1 MWHNGR
7 GGMQMVAPVR
17 QIAEW
22 LGAKPRNEFDLARI
36 VRKGLP
42 LTIQSVFLSHGMTKE
57 EFYMI
62 VIPHRTFRHR
72 TERLNKGLPEVLT
85 PDESDKALR
94 AARVLSL
101 AEQVFANRDKAFSWM
116 RKAKKRFNGE
126 TPMEMLQTEAGAR
139 LVEQMLIQVDEGMF
153 A

>member
-1 MWHNGR
+1 MAAL
-7 GGMQMVAPVR
+7 MR

-22 LGAKPRNEFDLARI
+22 LGEEPKNEFDLAQI

-42 LTIQSVFLSHGMTKE
+42 LTVQAVFLSHGMTKD
-57 EFYMI
+57 EFHLI

-72 TERLNKGLPEVLT
+72 TERRNKGIEEVLT
-85 PDESDKALR
+85 PDESDKAVR
-94 AARVLSL
+94 AARVLAL
-101 AEQVFANRDKAFSWM
+101 AESVFANRDKAFSWM

-139 LVEQMLIQVDEGMF
+139 LVEQMLIQLDEGMF

>member
-1 MWHNGR
+1 MAA
-7 GGMQMVAPVR
+7 QVQ

-22 LGAKPRNEFDLARI
+22 LGEKFGSEFDLAQI

-42 LTIQSVFLSHGMTKE
+42 LTVQSVLLSHGMTKD
-57 EFYMI
+57 EFHLI

-72 TERLNKGLPEVLT
+72 TERRNKGIEEVLT
-85 PDESDKALR
+85 PDESDKAVR
-94 AARVLSL
+94 AARALAL
-101 AEQVFANRDKAFSWM
+101 AERVFANREKAFSWM
-116 RKAKKRFNGE
+116 RRAKKRFHGE

>member
-1 MWHNGR
+1 MSA
-7 GGMQMVAPVR
+7 QVR

-22 LGAKPRNEFDLARI
+22 LGEEPKNEFELAQI

-42 LTIQSVFLSHGMTKE
+42 LTVQAAFLSHGMTKE
-57 EFYMI
+57 EFHLI

-72 TERLNKGLPEVLT
+72 TERRNKGIEEVLT
-85 PDESDKALR
+85 PDESDKAVR
-94 AARVLSL
+94 AARVLAL
-101 AEQVFANRDKAFSWM
+101 AERVFANRDKAFSWM

>member
-1 MWHNGR
+1 MAT
-7 GGMQMVAPVR
+7 QVR

-22 LGAKPRNEFDLARI
+22 LGEETKTEFDLAQI

-42 LTIQSVFLSHGMTKE
+42 LTVQSAFLSHGMTKD
-57 EFYMI
+57 EFHLI

-72 TERLNKGLPEVLT
+72 TERRNKGIEEVLT
-85 PDESDKALR
+85 PDESDKAVR
-94 AARVLSL
+94 AARVLTL
-101 AEQVFANRDKAFSWM
+101 AERVFASRDKAFSWM
-116 RKAKKRFNGE
+116 RAAKKRFNGE

-139 LVEQMLIQVDEGMF
+139 LVEQMLIQLDEGMF

>member
-1 MWHNGR
+1 MGA
-7 GGMQMVAPVR
+7 QVQ

-22 LGAKPRNEFDLARI
+22 LGAEPKNEFDLAQM
-36 VRKGLP
+36 VRRGLP
-42 LTIQSVFLSHGMTKE
+42 LTIQSTFISHGITKD
-57 EFYMI
+57 EFYQI

-72 TERLNKGLPEVLT
+72 TERLNKGMKELLS
-85 PDESDKALR
+85 PDESDKAVR
-94 AARVLSL
+94 AARVLAL
-101 AEQVFANRDKAFSWM
+101 AERVFANRDKALSWM

>member
-1 MWHNGR
+1 M
-7 GGMQMVAPVR
+7 AALVR
-17 QIAEW
+17 DIAEW
-22 LGAKPRNEFDLARI
+22 LGAKPKSEFDLAQI
-36 VRKGLP
+36 VRRGLP
-42 LTIQSVFLSHGMTKE
+42 LTIQAVFLSRGMTKE
-57 EFYMI
+57 EFHLI

-72 TERLNKGLPEVLT
+72 IERLNKGLVEALT

-101 AEQVFANRDKAFSWM
+101 AEQVFANKDKAFSWM

-126 TPMEMLQTEAGAR
+126 SPMEMLQSEAGAR